1 MKYELITIDSN
12 PLPIIEWKN
21 ARVVTTETLAKGYGT
36 TEANI
41 RVNLK
46 NNRNRFIDGVHIF
59 TLKDNDLRAFRNQV
73 NNIYSVREKVLN
85 MPPSQQ

>member
-12 PLPIIEWKN
+12 PLPIIEWQN

-41 RVNLK
+41 RKNLS
-46 NNRNRFIDGVHIF
+46 RNKDRFIHE
-59 TLKDNDLRAFRNQV
+59 FRTG
-73 NNIYSVREKVLN
+73 I
-85 MPPSQQ
+85 